1 MQSNPSAPF
10 LLVQL
15 QTTGPAREGGAAL
28 MRTAE
33 IVIVDELRGLIGD
46 ILATFPKRRVAEIS
60 LTF

>member
-1 MQSNPSAPF
+1 
-10 LLVQL
+10 
-15 QTTGPAREGGAAL
+15 

-46 ILATFPKRRVAEIS
+46 ILATCSKRRVADIS